1 MNWLSD
7 QNSFLAWESRS
18 RDTIEV
24 KRCYVD
30 VAGGDLI
37 AGILLSQIIYWHLP
51 DHEGQSRL
59 KIERDGYN
67 WLAKKRDDW
76 WKECRITPRQ
86 FDLAT
91 KLLQSK
97 NLIKTATYKFGNSPI
112 KHIRIDWENF
122 LNELQAV
129 VQAPPNAPERI
140 KTTFARSDQNGNL
153 TKCQSPSLQ
162 NGELELNKMS
172 NLKLTFCQDDLIDT
186 EITSK
191 ITSEITHNA
200 PLASPPAPPT
210 QESVCEKE
218 ELDLTTKEVE
228 LEEATSKKPSLEEP
242 TPEKPTPQQPTSLL
256 KNSGSLQQTNNTSR
270 GSTIAAGLFDKKNEQ
285 ANKKPSKPKFQ
296 SIDDLLN
303 HILLDPGILAS
314 EPLPAVYRN
323 EIKLRSWR
331 FPWRTSCRDNIY
343 QTCDRRLVELIAK
356 ERAEWDKVNWQQ
368 KVPTVIKS
376 ISNLEVSKAGLE
388 ELLVY
393 WSKVLE
399 LSTPQTEQ
407 SKANDQPIGYYSNR
421 SLDWHKATFSEL
433 LDRMDEVGK
442 DKAIASFSSRY
453 DQQDPGATLKWLD
466 WLKLTHPQMYVYLH
480 PQAA

>member
-1 MNWLSD
+1 MT
-7 QNSFLAWESRS
+7 LAENQLNNRTAFEVFIPGFFDDYPLESSEFRLYAHIQRRAGVS
-18 RDTIEV
+18 GCFESIP
-24 KRCYVD
+24 KMAKHCY
-30 VAGGDLI
+30 I
-37 AGILLSQIIYWHLP
+37 A
-51 DHEGQSRL
+51 L
-59 KIERDGYN
+59 KT
-67 WLAKKRDDW
+67 AKNA
-76 WKECRITPRQ
+76 I
-86 FDLAT
+86 
-91 KLLQSK
+91 KLLLAAGMIEIQERIGTTNIYTPTTPSSWV
-97 NLIKTATYKFGNSPI
+97 SPNQVPLL
-112 KHIRIDWENF
+112 RS
-122 LNELQAV
+122 Q
-129 VQAPPNAPERI
+129 I
-140 KTTFARSDQNGNL
+140 KTTKETPAKINPSQNCTGGGVNFAPSGGVNSAWGVGSIL
-153 TKCQSPSLQ
+153 THKGIPIKVIPSKEFTLR
-162 NGELELNKMS
+162 
-172 NLKLTFCQDDLIDT
+172 
-186 EITSK
+186 
-191 ITSEITHNA
+191 A
-200 PLASPPAPPT
+200 VPPKN
-210 QESVCEKE
+210 ECVCEETNLDLQPNQEE
-218 ELDLTTKEVE
+218 ELIPE
-228 LEEATSKKPSLEEP
+228 SSSSQSNQEEP
-242 TPEKPTPQQPTSLL
+242 IPESLTSLS
-256 KNSGSLQQTNNTSR
+256 NQSEYEHQTDIPSCR
-270 GSTIAAGLFDKKNEQ
+270 PTIAAGLFDKNEQ
-285 ANKKPSKPKFQ
+285 ANKKPSKPRFQ

-399 LSTPQTEQ
+399 SSTPQTEQ

-453 DQQDPGATLKWLD
+453 DQQHPGATLKWLD

>member
-1 MNWLSD
+1 MS
-7 QNSFLAWESRS
+7 LAENQINNRTAFEVFIPGFFDDYPLESSEFRLYAHIQRRAGVS
-18 RDTIEV
+18 GCFESIP
-24 KRCYVD
+24 KMAKHCYM
-30 VAGGDLI
+30 A
-37 AGILLSQIIYWHLP
+37 
-51 DHEGQSRL
+51 L
-59 KIERDGYN
+59 KT
-67 WLAKKRDDW
+67 AKNA
-76 WKECRITPRQ
+76 I
-86 FDLAT
+86 
-91 KLLQSK
+91 KLLLAAGMIEIQERIGTTNIYTPTTPSSWV
-97 NLIKTATYKFGNSPI
+97 SPNQVPLL
-112 KHIRIDWENF
+112 RS
-122 LNELQAV
+122 Q
-129 VQAPPNAPERI
+129 I
-140 KTTFARSDQNGNL
+140 KTTKETPAKINPSQNCTGGGVNFAPSGGVNSAWGVGSIL
-153 TKCQSPSLQ
+153 THKGIPIKVIPSKEFTLRAVPP
-162 NGELELNKMS
+162 K
-172 NLKLTFCQDDLIDT
+172 
-186 EITSK
+186 
-191 ITSEITHNA
+191 SEY
-200 PLASPPAPPT
+200 
-210 QESVCEKE
+210 VCEE
-218 ELDLTTKEVE
+218 TNLDLQPNQE
-228 LEEATSKKPSLEEP
+228 EEP
-242 TPEKPTPQQPTSLL
+242 IPESSSSQSNQEEPIPESLTSLSNQSETL
-256 KNSGSLQQTNNTSR
+256 HQTDIPSCR
-270 GSTIAAGLFDKKNEQ
+270 PTIAAGLLDKNEQ

-393 WSKVLE
+393 WSKVLSS
-399 LSTPQTEQ
+399 STPQTEE

-453 DQQDPGATLKWLD
+453 DQQDPSATLKWLD
-466 WLKLTHPQMYVYLH
+466 WLKLTHPQMYVYLY

>member
-1 MNWLSD
+1 MT
-7 QNSFLAWESRS
+7 LAENQLNNRTAFEVFIPGFFDDYPLESSEFRLYAHIQRRAGVS
-18 RDTIEV
+18 GCFESIP
-24 KRCYVD
+24 KMAKHCY
-30 VAGGDLI
+30 I
-37 AGILLSQIIYWHLP
+37 A
-51 DHEGQSRL
+51 L
-59 KIERDGYN
+59 KT
-67 WLAKKRDDW
+67 AKNA
-76 WKECRITPRQ
+76 I
-86 FDLAT
+86 
-91 KLLQSK
+91 KLLLAAGMIEIQERIGTT
-97 NLIKTATYKFGNSPI
+97 NIYTPTSPSLWVSPDQI
-112 KHIRIDWENF
+112 QLLRS
-122 LNELQAV
+122 Q
-129 VQAPPNAPERI
+129 I
-140 KTTFARSDQNGNL
+140 KTTKETPVKINPSQNCTGGGVNFAPSGEINSAWGVGSIL
-153 TKCQSPSLQ
+153 THKGIPIKVIPSTKEFTL
-162 NGELELNKMS
+162 S
-172 NLKLTFCQDDLIDT
+172 
-186 EITSK
+186 
-191 ITSEITHNA
+191 A
-200 PLASPPAPPT
+200 VPPKN
-210 QESVCEKE
+210 ECVCEE
-218 ELDLTTKEVE
+218 TNLDLQPNQE
-228 LEEATSKKPSLEEP
+228 EEP
-242 TPEKPTPQQPTSLL
+242 IPESSSSQSNQEEPIPESLTSLSNQSETL
-256 KNSGSLQQTNNTSR
+256 HQTDIPSCR
-270 GSTIAAGLFDKKNEQ
+270 PTIAAGLFDKNEQ
-285 ANKKPSKPKFQ
+285 ANKKPSKPRFQ

-331 FPWRTSCRDNIY
+331 FPWRTSCRDKIY

>member
-1 MNWLSD
+1 MT
-7 QNSFLAWESRS
+7 LAENQLNNRTAFEVFIPGFFDDYPLESSEFRLYAHIQRRAGVS
-18 RDTIEV
+18 GCFESIP
-24 KRCYVD
+24 KMAKHCYM
-30 VAGGDLI
+30 A
-37 AGILLSQIIYWHLP
+37 
-51 DHEGQSRL
+51 L
-59 KIERDGYN
+59 KT
-67 WLAKKRDDW
+67 AKNA
-76 WKECRITPRQ
+76 I
-86 FDLAT
+86 
-91 KLLQSK
+91 KLLLAAGMIEIQERIGTTNIYTPTTPSSWV
-97 NLIKTATYKFGNSPI
+97 SPNQVPLL
-112 KHIRIDWENF
+112 RS
-122 LNELQAV
+122 Q
-129 VQAPPNAPERI
+129 I
-140 KTTFARSDQNGNL
+140 KTTKETPAKINPSQNCTGGGGNFAPSGGVNSAWGVGSNL
-153 TKCQSPSLQ
+153 THKGIPIKGIPSKEFTLRAVPP
-162 NGELELNKMS
+162 K
-172 NLKLTFCQDDLIDT
+172 
-186 EITSK
+186 
-191 ITSEITHNA
+191 SEY
-200 PLASPPAPPT
+200 
-210 QESVCEKE
+210 VCEETNLDLQPNQEE
-218 ELDLTTKEVE
+218 ELIPE
-228 LEEATSKKPSLEEP
+228 SSSSQSNQEEP
-242 TPEKPTPQQPTSLL
+242 IPESLTSLSNQSETL
-256 KNSGSLQQTNNTSR
+256 HQTDIPSCR
-270 GSTIAAGLFDKKNEQ
+270 PTIAAGLFDKKNEQ

-393 WSKVLE
+393 WSKVLSS
-399 LSTPQTEQ
+399 STPQTEQ

-453 DQQDPGATLKWLD
+453 DQQHPGATLKWLD
-466 WLKLTHPQMYVYLH
+466 WLKLTHPQMYAYLH

>member
-1 MNWLSD
+1 MHQTDIPS
-7 QNSFLAWESRS
+7 
-18 RDTIEV
+18 
-24 KRCYVD
+24 
-30 VAGGDLI
+30 
-37 AGILLSQIIYWHLP
+37 
-51 DHEGQSRL
+51 
-59 KIERDGYN
+59 
-67 WLAKKRDDW
+67 
-76 WKECRITPRQ
+76 CRP
-86 FDLAT
+86 
-91 KLLQSK
+91 
-97 NLIKTATYKFGNSPI
+97 
-112 KHIRIDWENF
+112 
-122 LNELQAV
+122 
-129 VQAPPNAPERI
+129 
-140 KTTFARSDQNGNL
+140 
-153 TKCQSPSLQ
+153 
-162 NGELELNKMS
+162 
-172 NLKLTFCQDDLIDT
+172 
-186 EITSK
+186 
-191 ITSEITHNA
+191 
-200 PLASPPAPPT
+200 
-210 QESVCEKE
+210 
-218 ELDLTTKEVE
+218 
-228 LEEATSKKPSLEEP
+228 
-242 TPEKPTPQQPTSLL
+242 
-256 KNSGSLQQTNNTSR
+256 
-270 GSTIAAGLFDKKNEQ
+270 TIAAGLFDKKNEQ

-393 WSKVLE
+393 WSRVLE
-399 LSTPQTEQ
+399 SSTPQTEQ

-442 DKAIASFSSRY
+442 DKAIASFSTRY
-453 DQQDPGATLKWLD
+453 DQQHPGATLKWLD

>member
-1 MNWLSD
+1 MGSNL
-7 QNSFLAWESRS
+7 
-18 RDTIEV
+18 TH
-24 KRCYVD
+24 K
-30 VAGGDLI
+30 
-37 AGILLSQIIYWHLP
+37 GI
-51 DHEGQSRL
+51 
-59 KIERDGYN
+59 
-67 WLAKKRDDW
+67 
-76 WKECRITPRQ
+76 
-86 FDLAT
+86 
-91 KLLQSK
+91 
-97 NLIKTATYKFGNSPI
+97 PI
-112 KHIRIDWENF
+112 KVIPSKEF
-122 LNELQAV
+122 TLSAVPPKNE
-129 VQAPPNAPERI
+129 
-140 KTTFARSDQNGNL
+140 
-153 TKCQSPSLQ
+153 C
-162 NGELELNKMS
+162 
-172 NLKLTFCQDDLIDT
+172 
-186 EITSK
+186 
-191 ITSEITHNA
+191 
-200 PLASPPAPPT
+200 
-210 QESVCEKE
+210 VCEE
-218 ELDLTTKEVE
+218 TNLDLQPNQE
-228 LEEATSKKPSLEEP
+228 EEP
-242 TPEKPTPQQPTSLL
+242 IPESSSSQSNQEEPIPESLTSLSNQSETL
-256 KNSGSLQQTNNTSR
+256 HQTDIPSCR
-270 GSTIAAGLFDKKNEQ
+270 PTIAAGLFDKKNEQ
-285 ANKKPSKPKFQ
+285 ANKKPSQPKFQ

-393 WSKVLE
+393 WSRVLE
-399 LSTPQTEQ
+399 SSTSQTEQ
-407 SKANDQPIGYYSNR
+407 SKINDQPIGYYLNR

-453 DQQDPGATLKWLD
+453 DQQHPDATLKWLD